1 MDPISVVNRWFY
13 SRDIERIFGITNR
26 QLQYWDETGFFKPT
40 QKSARRRKYSFMDLI
55 QLKVI
60 HDLLQKGISLRKIRQ
75 SVNNLEHIL
84 PSVTFP
90 FLELQIAT
98 DGESIFIH
106 HKNSWFEAHTGQHMI
121 SFRVEDLYSN
131 VVNALSGQQGG
142 QPAEGERG
150 RRRKEMAEV

>member
-13 SRDIERIFGITNR
+13 SRDVERIFGITNR

-40 QKSARRRKYSFMDLI
+40 DKSPRRRKYSFLDLI

-60 HDLLQKGISLRKIRQ
+60 HDLLQKGVSLRKIRQ
-75 SVNNLEHIL
+75 SVDSLQRML

-106 HKNSWFEAHTGQHMI
+106 HKNSWIEAHTGQHMI
-121 SFRVEDLYSN
+121 SFRVEDLYSSI
-131 VVNALSGQQGG
+131 VDALSE
-142 QPAEGERG
+142 PEGRSLVVG
-150 RRRKEMAEV
+150 SRRRSRKETVEV

>member
-40 QKSARRRKYSFMDLI
+40 EKSPRRRKYSFLDLI

-60 HDLLQKGISLRKIRQ
+60 HDLLQRGVSLRKIRQ
-75 SVNNLEHIL
+75 SVKGLEHML

-90 FLELQIAT
+90 FLELEIAT
-98 DGESIFIH
+98 DGDSIFIH
-106 HKNSWFEAHTGQHMI
+106 HRNSWFEAHTGQHMI
-121 SFRVEDLYSN
+121 SFRVEDLYSS
-131 VVNALSGQQGG
+131 VVDALTESKEGPLMVGQ
-142 QPAEGERG
+142 
-150 RRRKEMAEV
+150 RRRPKREMAEV

>member
-40 QKSARRRKYSFMDLI
+40 EKSPRRRKYSFMDLI

-106 HKNSWFEAHTGQHMI
+106 HKNSWIEAHTGQHMI

-131 VVNALSGQQGG
+131 VVNALSEQQGG
-142 QPAEGERG
+142 QPGGGERG
-150 RRRKEMAEV
+150 HRRKEMAEV

>member
-40 QKSARRRKYSFMDLI
+40 DKSPRRRKYSFLDLI

-75 SVNNLEHIL
+75 SIKGLEHIL

-106 HKNSWFEAHTGQHMI
+106 HKNSWFEARTGQHMI
-121 SFRVEDLYSN
+121 SFRVEDLYSS
-131 VVNALSGQQGG
+131 VVDALSEPEGRSLVV
-142 QPAEGERG
+142 GERG
-150 RRRKEMAEV
+150 RPRKEMAEV

>member
-13 SRDIERIFGITNR
+13 SRDVERIFGITNR

-40 QKSARRRKYSFMDLI
+40 DKSPRRRKYSFLDLI

-60 HDLLQKGISLRKIRQ
+60 HDLLQKGVSLRKIRQ
-75 SVNNLEHIL
+75 SVDSLQRML
-84 PSVTFP
+84 PPVTFP

-106 HKNSWFEAHTGQHMI
+106 HKNSWIEAHTGQHMI
-121 SFRVEDLYSN
+121 SFRVEDLYSS
-131 VVNALSGQQGG
+131 VVDALSE
-142 QPAEGERG
+142 PEGRSLVVG
-150 RRRKEMAEV
+150 SRRRSGKETVEV